1 MAKKRGLGRGLDALL
16 GIESLQEDKLDSN
29 SSNLSEIP
37 IEMIETGRYQPRRI
51 MSEEKLEELAAS
63 IRVKGIVQPIVVR
76 PSKAGR
82 FELIAGE
89 RRWRAAKI
97 AGLGAMPAL
106 VKTVSNE
113 EAMSIALIENIQREQ
128 LNSIEEAQALDR
140 LVREFGMTHQEV
152 AVAVGRS
159 RASVSNLMRLLDL
172 DSEVRDKVEL
182 GKLEMGHARALLG
195 LPQKLQLEAAN
206 KAIENG
212 LSVRQIEELVKRLN
226 VDKTRSK
233 VATKSVVDPDIV
245 SLERNLSEKMGSE
258 IRVKCNKKGQG
269 SIIIGF
275 RSLNELDGIIKRMN

>member
-113 EAMSIALIENIQREQ
+113 EAMSIALIENIQRDQ

-182 GKLEMGHARALLG
+182 GKLEMGHA
-195 LPQKLQLEAAN
+195 
-206 KAIENG
+206 
-212 LSVRQIEELVKRLN
+212 
-226 VDKTRSK
+226 
-233 VATKSVVDPDIV
+233 
-245 SLERNLSEKMGSE
+245 
-258 IRVKCNKKGQG
+258 
-269 SIIIGF
+269 
-275 RSLNELDGIIKRMN
+275 

>member
-195 LPQKLQLEAAN
+195 LPQKVQLEAAN